1 MTSPSM
7 EVAVM
12 FGLAKRDIR
21 TVTGSNIALI
31 VSETGLHPLHACP
44 CKIRHQLYSKVA
56 RVPEM
61 DRWRLDYLAK
71 LQTQRGEALY
81 RMKDSEVQR
90 LTSLVNSLCIN

>member
-31 VSETGLHPLHACP
+31 ASETGLHPVHACLS
-44 CKIRHQLYSKVA
+44 KIRQQLYSKVA
-56 RVPEM
+56 RAPDM
-61 DRWRLDYLAK
+61 DMWRLDYLSK
-71 LQTQRGEALY
+71 LLTQRGEALY